1 MNGDWL
7 FMSSRR
13 RTKQKKVSKI
23 PLIISALAIAWI
35 IFFTAYFFRKYS
47 PTDKTMDMAVY
58 FQLEEPDDAAL
69 IVNDK
74 VLEEKGKVI
83 DGDVYFEYRT
93 AWDMLNSA
101 FYWEEDSGT
110 LYLTLPHEQLT
121 WTPDD
126 GSGAVRLVDGIP
138 YISAACIRDNSDL
151 DMEEFDHRVVVRT
164 KWDNL
169 ETAEVT
175 SDAAVR
181 YRGGPKSEVLTTV
194 PEGSTVVVTERLD
207 DWTGISTPDGFV
219 GYCRTSALSFQDTPG
234 ISHTTDARFTGSHQ
248 MMETAPVL
256 AWQYVDSPE
265 GNDMLKGLIQDAQGL
280 NVISPTWFDITN
292 KDGLVVSFA
301 NKKYV
306 KRAHKAGI
314 SVWAHFGDVKGK
326 DVDIGEV
333 FETREMRAHVIEQVL
348 AEAAKTKID
357 GINLDFETI
366 REDSAPQY
374 LQFIRELSAAAHEQ
388 NLIVSVDNM
397 VPKYSAYYKRGE
409 QAKWAD
415 YIIVMAYD
423 EHTSASAEA
432 GSVASMPFV
441 EEAVDG
447 TLAEVPKEQVIC
459 GIPFYTR
466 GWTVPFGTDVPQSEA
481 LSMEQA
487 GNFVKDHEI
496 TLSYDDSCG
505 QNVGTSSDSEAR
517 YSIWMEDEQSLTNR
531 INYIRQKELAGVA
544 AWRIGF
550 EKASVWSIITG
561 GLE

>member
-1 MNGDWL
+1 
-7 FMSSRR
+7 MSSRR
-13 RTKQKKVSKI
+13 RAKKKKLSKI
-23 PLIISALAIAWI
+23 PLIISALAVAWI

-47 PTDKTMDMAVY
+47 PTDKLMDPAEY
-58 FQLEEPDDAAL
+58 FQLEEADDAAL
-69 IVNDK
+69 IVNDE

-83 DGDVYFEYRT
+83 NGAVYFDYLT
-93 AWDMLNSA
+93 AWDMLNNA
-101 FYWEEDSGT
+101 FYWEEPANT
-110 LYLTLPHEQLT
+110 LYLTLPKEERT
-121 WTPDD
+121 WTPED
-126 GSGAVRLVDGIP
+126 GSGAVVLVDGLP
-138 YISAACIRDNSDL
+138 YISAACIRENSDL
-151 DMEEFDHRVVVRT
+151 DMEEFDRRVVVRT
-164 KWDNL
+164 EWDNL
-169 ETAEVT
+169 ETATVT

-181 YRGGPKSEVLTTV
+181 YRGGPKSEVLTTA

-207 DWTGISTPDGFV
+207 DWTGVSTEDGFV
-219 GYCRTSALSFQDTPG
+219 GYCRTSALSFDETPA
-234 ISHTTDARFTGSHQ
+234 ITHTSDDRFTGNHLMLDQ
-248 MMETAPVL
+248 KPVMV
-256 AWQYVDSPE
+256 WQYVDSPE
-265 GNDMLKGLIQDAQGL
+265 GNNMLKDLIKDAQGV

-292 KDGLVVSFA
+292 KDGLLVSFA

-306 KRAHKAGI
+306 KRAHKAGM

-326 DVDIGEV
+326 DVNIGEV
-333 FETREMRAHVIEQVL
+333 FETREMRTHVIEQVI
-348 AEAAKTKID
+348 AEAKKAKID
-357 GINLDFETI
+357 GINLDFESI
-366 REDSAPQY
+366 RQDSAPQY
-374 LQFIRELSAAAHEQ
+374 LQFIRELSAAAHEN
-388 NLIVSVDNM
+388 NLIISVDNM
-397 VPKYSAYYKRGE
+397 VPKFSEYYKRKE

-423 EHTSASAEA
+423 EHTSASPEA

-481 LSMEQA
+481 MGMEQA
-487 GNFVKDHEI
+487 YDFVTAHDI
-496 TLSYDDSCG
+496 TLSYDDSFG

-517 YSIWMEDEQSLTNR
+517 YSIWMEDEQSVTNK
-531 INYIRQKELAGVA
+531 INLIRQKELAGVA

>member
-1 MNGDWL
+1 MTA
-7 FMSSRR
+7 RR
-13 RTKQKKVSKI
+13 RNKKKVSKI

-35 IFFTAYFFRKYS
+35 IFFTSYFFRKYS
-47 PTDKTMDMAVY
+47 PTDKTMDHAEY
-58 FQLEEPDDAAL
+58 FQLEEADDAAL
-69 IVNDK
+69 IVNDQ
-74 VLEEKGKVI
+74 VMEEKGKVI
-83 DGDVYFEYRT
+83 DGAVYFDYLT
-93 AWDMLNSA
+93 AWDVLNNA
-101 FYWEEDSGT
+101 FYWEDSANT
-110 LYLTLPHEQLT
+110 LYLTLPKEEKS

-126 GSGAVRLVDGIP
+126 GSGAVVLVDGMP
-138 YISAACIRDNSDL
+138 YISAACIRENSDL
-151 DMEEFDHRVVVRT
+151 DMEEFDRRVVVRT

-181 YRGGPKSEVLTTV
+181 YRGGPKSEVLTTAE
-194 PEGSTVVVTERLD
+194 EGSTVVVTERLD
-207 DWTGISTPDGFV
+207 DWTGVSTEDGFV
-219 GYCRTSALSFQDTPG
+219 GYCRTSALSFNEETG
-234 ISHTTDARFTGSHQ
+234 IAHTTDDRFNGSHV
-248 MMETAPVL
+248 MLEEKPVMV
-256 AWQYVDSPE
+256 WQYVDSPE
-265 GNDMLKGLIQDAQGL
+265 GNDMLKGLIQDVQGV

-292 KDGLVVSFA
+292 KDGQLVSFA

-306 KRAHKAGI
+306 KRAHKAGMA
-314 SVWAHFGDVKGK
+314 VWAHFGDVKGK

-333 FETREMRAHVIEQVL
+333 FETREMRTHVIEQVL
-348 AEAAKTKID
+348 SEAEKAKID
-357 GINLDFETI
+357 GINLDFESI
-366 REDSAPQY
+366 RQDSAPQY
-374 LQFIRELSAAAHEQ
+374 LQFIRELSAAAHEK
-388 NLIVSVDNM
+388 NLVISVDNM
-397 VPKYSAYYKRGE
+397 VPKFSEYYKRGE

-441 EEAVDG
+441 EEAIDG

-487 GNFVKDHEI
+487 GNFVADHEI
-496 TLSYDDSCG
+496 TLSYDESYG

-517 YSIWMEDEQSLTNR
+517 YSIWMEDEQSLTNK
-531 INYIRQKELAGVA
+531 IDLVRQKELAGVA

-550 EKASVWSIITG
+550 EKATVWSIITG
-561 GLE
+561 GLGIS